1 MSASKVRYK
10 PLYLQVKDVILKR
23 IDNEVY
29 KDRDV
34 IPTEAK
40 LAEEFG
46 TSVTTIRQ
54 ALTLLVNDGVLIKKQ
69 GRGTF
74 VSKQKT
80 RLTFFS
86 WVPETT
92 RGEEILAQ
100 VITLFERKY
109 PSITVEC
116 IPSSYTLARKNLMK
130 LISGGNAPDV
140 VQIQSHWTSYFASI
154 GALEHLEPLLDKGNL
169 DNRFYEKDLSGG
181 MYHNKLYS
189 IAWGL
194 CPVALIANKNLIHQ
208 AGLSP
213 LASPMTLDAFFETCR
228 QLDHFYEGQ
237 DKYCYALNVSTDQES
252 DFLTLYFFLLAF
264 QGSFIN
270 EQGEVIFNS
279 PGNVAAFTWLRN
291 FVNSVRVFKS
301 TIHDIRKRFARG
313 DIAFMTDGPW
323 IKYQLEEYTEEP
335 FERNFEVL
343 QLPVRQAEMKSRS
356 WNYNHALAIC
366 SQSQYKSQAAQ
377 FIDAITNDYEISNAY
392 FSRVGHLPA
401 NRHYLSASMYDTDF
415 FNTYKQQLTYASCIN
430 AHNASF
436 SKAMIFCTDAV
447 KKILYEGSDIEK
459 ELNEKEYYLNML
471 YSD

>member
-1 MSASKVRYK
+1 MSAGKIRYK

-23 IDNEVY
+23 IEHDLY
-29 KDRDV
+29 RDGES

-40 LAEEFG
+40 FAEEFG

-54 ALTLLVNDGVLIKKQ
+54 ALTLLVNDGMLIKKP
-69 GRGTF
+69 GKGTY
-74 VSKQKT
+74 VSKQRTKI
-80 RLTFFS
+80 TFFS
-86 WVPETT
+86 WIPETK
-92 RGEEILAQ
+92 RGAEILSNVIAQ
-100 VITLFERKY
+100 FEQKY
-109 PSITVEC
+109 PMITVEC
-116 IPSSYTLARKNLMK
+116 LPTSYNHARKNLMK
-130 LISGGNAPDV
+130 LISSGNAPDV
-140 VQIQSHWTSYFASI
+140 VHIQSHWTSYFASI
-154 GALEHLEPLLDKGNL
+154 GALEHVESLLDKTNL

-181 MYHNKLYS
+181 MYREKLYS

-194 CPVALIANKNLIHQ
+194 CPVALIANKGLIKQ
-208 AGLSP
+208 AGLYP
-213 LASPMTLDAFFETCR
+213 LASPMTLDVFFDTCQ
-228 QLDHFYEGQ
+228 QLDLFYEGQ

-264 QGSFIN
+264 EGSFIN

-279 PGNVAAFTWLRN
+279 PGNVAAFSWLRN
-291 FVNSVRVFKS
+291 FVNSVRIFRS

-313 DIAFMTDGPW
+313 DIAFMADGPW
-323 IKYQLEEYTEEP
+323 VKYQLEEYTGES
-335 FERNFEVL
+335 FENNFEVL
-343 QLPVRQAEMKSRS
+343 LLPIQQATMKSRS

-366 SQSQYKSQAAQ
+366 AQSQYKPQAAQ
-377 FIDAITNDYEISNAY
+377 FIDAISNDYEISNAY
-392 FSRVGHLPA
+392 FSQVGHLPA
-401 NRHYLSASMYDTDF
+401 NRQYLSDPMYNTDF
-415 FNTYKQQLTYASCIN
+415 FNTYKQQLTFASCIN